1 MKVVKEEVAASCR
14 DLIGIAG
21 GVVVDIVPVAL
32 GPPILLGR
40 IELRGNL
47 RMALEGQ
54 HTGERF
60 AVGDPAVPAV
70 VFGGLED
77 LDDLRRQEAWGT
89 NRVGEDMDVGP
100 GAG

>member
-21 GVVVDIVPVAL
+21 GVVVDIVPMAL
-32 GPPILLGR
+32 GPPILLGW
-40 IELRGNL
+40 IELRGDL

-60 AVGDPAVPAV
+60 AVGYPAVPAV
-70 VFGGLED
+70 VDGGLED
-77 LDDLRRQEAWGT
+77 LDDLRRQEAG
-89 NRVGEDMDVGP
+89 RPDRIGEHVHV